1 MPLLRRRLASLALVA
16 VLLLAS
22 VWVWVGTADE
32 VGAWQRGRALDER
45 GVDVAATVLDYSYD
59 SNGGDPGGWTT
70 DTVRF
75 KTVTGV
81 SITAVVGHHDPGPE
95 AHSKILEVTY
105 DPTRPG
111 IVRAAH
117 YIDDADDPTN
127 SIVGACLAL
136 ALSVTTIVLGLRARR
151 PATS

>member
-1 MPLLRRRLASLALVA
+1 MYRPTCLRHLDKSRRRSNVGRSRAPATGDVSGTIEAVPPLRRRLASLALVA

-22 VWVWVGTADE
+22 VWAWVGTADD

-75 KTVTGV
+75 QTLTGE
-81 SITAVVGHHDPGPE
+81 SLTAMGRISNFRMVLSPG
-95 AHSKILEVTY
+95 
-105 DPTRPG
+105 G
-111 IVRAAH
+111 
-117 YIDDADDPTN
+117 
-127 SIVGACLAL
+127 
-136 ALSVTTIVLGLRARR
+136 TIRGRMRS
-151 PATS
+151 P